1 MTSTTLART
10 GEPATPPNSPKSRPA
25 GGRVR
30 ATARTRRAWA
40 GWTFSL
46 PFLVLYAVFELV
58 PVIASIAISFT
69 DMRSTDLRDP
79 LAVDPA
85 GLDNYSRLLSDE
97 VFWKAIG
104 NTFYFTAVSVPLTL
118 VLGLALAVA
127 LNSGIARFKTFFR
140 VGYYLPVVSS
150 IIAVAVV
157 WNYLLKD
164 DMGLINTALGWVGI
178 DGPDWLNSTTW
189 AIPAL
194 IGMAVWRHM
203 GFAMVIFLAGLQGV
217 PKEMYEA
224 ATLDGTTKWQ
234 AFRYIT
240 LPMLRPTMLF
250 MVVIS
255 MIGNLQFFEE
265 PFVMTQGEPL
275 DSTTSIAYQIY
286 EAFGTGQYGYAAAMS
301 YVLFILIAGLTL
313 IQFRLLREKP

>member
-1 MTSTTLART
+1 MTSTMSAGTRERRT
-10 GEPATPPNSPKSRPA
+10 GAPASRPA
-25 GGRVR
+25 GGRRVR
-30 ATARTRRAWA
+30 AGSARSRRAVA
-40 GWTFSL
+40 GWVFSL
-46 PFLVLYAVFELV
+46 PFLVLYALFELV
-58 PVIASIAISFT
+58 PVIASVAISFT

-85 GLDNYSRLLSDE
+85 GFDNYSRILSDD
-97 VFWKAIG
+97 VFWKAVG

-118 VLGLALAVA
+118 VCGLALAVA

-157 WNYLLKD
+157 WNYLLND
-164 DMGLINTALGWVGI
+164 DMGLINTVLGWVGI

-189 AIPAL
+189 AMPAL
-194 IGMAVWRHM
+194 IAMAVWRHM

-217 PKEMYEA
+217 PQEMYEA

-234 AFRYIT
+234 AFRHIT

-275 DSTTSIAYQIY
+275 NSTTSIAYQIY

-301 YVLFILIAGLTL
+301 YVLFLLIALLTL
-313 IQFRLLREKP
+313 VQFRLLREKE